1 MPLKSIGMKKILL
14 ALFAISS
21 FTTIN
26 AQKKAA
32 MVKAPA
38 AAKEVFAKAHP
49 GATGKWEKED
59 ANYEVTFKES
69 GKTMSCIVTP
79 NGSILETETDMPVTS
94 LPAPVAAYIAQ
105 HYKGVKVKEAATIV
119 KADGTTKY
127 EANVKGKDVMFDANG
142 KLLSSKKEND

>member
-1 MPLKSIGMKKILL
+1 MKKM
-14 ALFAISS
+14 LFALLTFSVV
-21 FTTIN
+21 TVAQ
-26 AQKKAA
+26 AQKKPA

-38 AAKEVFAKAHP
+38 AAKEAFAKAHP

-94 LPAPVAAYIAQ
+94 LPAPVTAYIAQ

-119 KADGTTKY
+119 KADGTTEY
-127 EANVKGKDVMFDANG
+127 EANIKGKDVMFDENG
-142 KLLSSKKEND
+142 KLLSSKKEN